1 MIYSTLTSNLTGVDV
16 TCIVCSK
23 MHSTSVDLTK
33 DMPKTGPGD
42 GSPEKKSVP
51 RRPARGH
58 GGAAGAVASRCAT
71 ILIVD
76 DDPGIRKLL
85 ETLLQPEGYKTFTAV
100 NGEDALAA
108 ITLCAPDLILLDIIL
123 PGMDGYQLASILK
136 TDQATASIP
145 IIMLSA
151 QDDDAA
157 RLAGLK
163 AGAEEF
169 LNKPFN
175 RAELWLRVRNMLRLK
190 ALSDF
195 FQAHSAILE
204 QEVQART
211 SDVQRLGTANA
222 SLAHLSLHD
231 GLTDLANRRFF
242 DKYLADQIAIARRHQ
257 RPLALV
263 MYDVDSFKAFNDRYG
278 HPAGDECLKRIAGVL
293 RSSCRRPAD
302 MAARYGGEEFAMI
315 LPDTELI
322 GAARVGEAARSAV
335 EGLRIPHQNSPAA
348 AYASVSGGIAL
359 LRHDDDMTVQQLT
372 AAADRALYEA
382 KQLGRNRIVSA
393 QATGR

>member
-1 MIYSTLTSNLTGVDV
+1 
-16 TCIVCSK
+16 
-23 MHSTSVDLTK
+23 
-33 DMPKTGPGD
+33 MPKTGPGD
-42 GSPEKKSVP
+42 GSPEKKSVRP
-51 RRPARGH
+51 PPARGQ
-58 GGAAGAVASRCAT
+58 GGTAGAVASRGAT

-76 DDPGIRKLL
+76 DEPGNRKLL
-85 ETLLQPEGYKTFTAV
+85 ETLLQPEGYKTFTAA

-108 ITLCAPDLILLDIIL
+108 ITLCAPDLILLDVML

-136 TDQATASIP
+136 ADQATANIP
-145 IIMLSA
+145 IIMLSS
-151 QDDDAA
+151 QDNDAA

-169 LNKPFN
+169 LNKPVN

-204 QEVQART
+204 REVQART

-302 MAARYGGEEFAMI
+302 MAARYGGEEFALI

-322 GAARVGEAARSAV
+322 GAARIGEAARSAV
-335 EGLRIPHQNSPAA
+335 EGLRIPHQNSSAA